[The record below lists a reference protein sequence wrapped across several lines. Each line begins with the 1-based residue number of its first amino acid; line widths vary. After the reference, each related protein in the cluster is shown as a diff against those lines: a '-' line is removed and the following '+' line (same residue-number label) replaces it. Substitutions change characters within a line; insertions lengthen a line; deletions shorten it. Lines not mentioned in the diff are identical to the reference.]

1 MGAKRTVRRFLARL
15 RSFFTIEADLAECAA
30 ARIKAEDEMRDMRV
44 RMADAIEAASKAREE
59 LSRAL
64 KQVANYE
71 ALRSGPIVPFPDVY
85 QPMPQPEQELTVEER
100 SPVLPRTMREY
111 EQAARAVS
119 RKAAEERR
127 RGLFQ
132 ALDVVTEN

>member
-1 MGAKRTVRRFLARL
+1 MGATSTVRRLWRL
-15 RSFFTIEADLAECAA
+15 IPAYRALEAELAECAS
-30 ARIKAEDEMRDMRV
+30 ARIQAEDARRNSNYDASVALEDRDC
-44 RMADAIEAASKAREE
+44 ARKE
-59 LSRAL
+59 LSTAL
-64 KQVANYE
+64 KQIANFE

-85 QPMPQPEQELTVEER
+85 QPMPMPEQELTVEER

-132 ALDVVTEN
+132 ALDAVTEN

>member
-1 MGAKRTVRRFLARL
+1 MGAASTVRRFLARL
-15 RSFFTIEADLAECAA
+15 RSFFTMESDLAECAA

-85 QPMPQPEQELTVEER
+85 QPMPAPEPVVQSMEPQPT
-100 SPVLPRTMREY
+100 LPRTMREY
-111 EQAARAVS
+111 EQAARTVS

>member
-1 MGAKRTVRRFLARL
+1 M
-15 RSFFTIEADLAECAA
+15 EADLADCAS

-44 RMADAIEAASKAREE
+44 RMADAVEAASKAREE

-85 QPMPQPEQELTVEER
+85 QPMPEPEQVAQSTEQQPT
-100 SPVLPRTMREY
+100 LPRTMREY

-132 ALDVVTEN
+132 ALDAVTEN

>member
-1 MGAKRTVRRFLARL
+1 MRRLFSRL

-44 RMADAIEAASKAREE
+44 RMADAIEAASRAREE
-59 LSRAL
+59 LSTAL

-85 QPMPQPEQELTVEER
+85 QPMPQPEQVAQSEEQQ
-100 SPVLPRTMREY
+100 PALPRTMRER
-111 EQAARAVS
+111 EQAARKVS
-119 RKAAEERR
+119 RMAAGERM
-127 RGLFQ
+127 RGLHL
-132 ALDVVTEN
+132 ALDAATEN

>member
-1 MGAKRTVRRFLARL
+1 M
-15 RSFFTIEADLAECAA
+15 EADLADCAS

-44 RMADAIEAASKAREE
+44 RMADAVEAASKAREE

-85 QPMPQPEQELTVEER
+85 QPMPAPEQQVAQSGEPQPT
-100 SPVLPRTMREY
+100 LPRTMREY

-132 ALDVVTEN
+132 ALDAVTEN

>member
-1 MGAKRTVRRFLARL
+1 MIRRFIARL
-15 RSFFTIEADLAECAA
+15 RSFFTMEADLADCAS

-44 RMADAIEAASKAREE
+44 RMADAVEAASKAREE

-85 QPMPQPEQELTVEER
+85 QPMPAQEQSLAPQGEQQPT
-100 SPVLPRTMREY
+100 LPRTMREY